1 MSECRLDEI
10 CNIYD
15 CPHYTAEN
23 EGKGYALI
31 RTPNVGRGRL
41 IMSDVHRVSFENYKK
56 RNARATPEC
65 GDLIFA
71 REAPAGNIA
80 VIQNGEAVCLGQ
92 RTVLLK
98 PNPKIVNA
106 YYLAYNILTPWQQ
119 RRLLAPSAGSIVSHV
134 NLKDIKAFT
143 LTLPTIEQQKI
154 IAQVLCALDDKIEL
168 NRRLNDNLEAMA
180 QALYDYWF
188 VQFDFPDENG
198 RPYKTSGGKMVWNE
212 VLKREIPAG
221 WSCGQLG
228 DIIQANPTEHLNK
241 GAVAPYIAMEALST
255 TRFLTDEPEKKPY
268 AGGMKFRNKDILI
281 ARITPCLENG
291 KTALV
296 HDLKDKEVG
305 FGSTE
310 YIVIRG
316 KLFSLPT
323 FCICLARSKAFR
335 SYAISKMTG
344 TSGRRRLDYKDVEAY
359 KLPIP
364 PVSLLCKFE
373 NWGTGVL
380 DKMHKTHVQNR
391 ILEKQRDF
399 LLPLLMNGQVQVRPQ
414 GVLNYRLYPL
424 LVA

>member
-71 REAPAGNIA
+71 REAPVGNIA

-198 RPYKTSGGKMVWNE
+198 KPYKSSGGKMVWNE
-212 VLKREIPAG
+212 VLKREIPDG
-221 WSCGQLG
+221 WEVCA
-228 DIIQANPTEHLNK
+228 I
-241 GAVAPYIAMEALST
+241 
-255 TRFLTDEPEKKPY
+255 
-268 AGGMKFRNKDILI
+268 KDILN
-281 ARITPCLENG
+281 PQ
-291 KTALV
+291 
-296 HDLKDKEVG
+296 
-305 FGSTE
+305 
-310 YIVIRG
+310 
-316 KLFSLPT
+316 
-323 FCICLARSKAFR
+323 KAPF
-335 SYAISKMTG
+335 
-344 TSGRRRLDYKDVEAY
+344 RLDAKQYKQAGLYPIFDQATDNYIAGYTDNPDVLQNTYPAVIFGDHSCTV
-359 KLPIP
+359 KLAPSPYARGADGTQVMTTSHPNLPVYYFYRYIKSTKVPNPGYSRHFKFLKSSFIIIP
-364 PVSLLCKFE
+364 DNEIVARFNAAVGCIEEKVWILHQE
-373 NWGTGVL
+373 R
-380 DKMHKTHVQNR
+380 QNLS
-391 ILEKQRDF
+391 IHRDF
-399 LLPLLMNGQVQVRPQ
+399 LLPLLMNGQVQVKP
-414 GVLNYRLYPL
+414 LNYRLT
-424 LVA
+424 AD